1 MKGLLIKDLRLMLNQ
16 KQFFLMIIVIGL
28 IMSLTLSDSGFISG
42 YVSCVF
48 PLFTISTISYDEY
61 DNGNAFLF
69 TLPFKRSTYVK
80 EKYVFSIVISL
91 IGMCIS
97 LLLVILSELTQ
108 IGQFNIVDVLLF
120 QFNFVPVILLFLSI
134 LIPIQLKYG
143 GENARIVLIGG
154 TASVGI
160 IGYLILQLISYLQI
174 DLSQI
179 IYYLSINEYILTIIV
194 ILLSLL
200 FILLSEKIS
209 ERIVKNKEF

>member
-108 IGQFNIVDVLLF
+108 SGQFNIVDVLLF